1 MRRICPFGHDRGV
14 TSEKTEQKPA
24 ASRPPGQRAILRMPR
39 TAIVAAVLAMVGGTP
54 FAGASWW
61 LATLYLL
68 PIGFI
73 VWVAR
78 NQTTVDADGLTA
90 RTTFGKRVIRWDDLA
105 GLAISGGKVSAA
117 LPGDVRVTLPG
128 VRTRHLPVIAAFS
141 GGRVPDPTKP
151 GEAEG
156 LPD

>member
-1 MRRICPFGHDRGV
+1 MRPICRFGHDRGV

-24 ASRPPGQRAILRMPR
+24 ASRPPVKQAVFRMPR
-39 TAIVAAVLAMVGGTP
+39 TAIVAAVLAMISGTP
-54 FAGASWW
+54 FAWSSWW
-61 LATLYLL
+61 LATVYLL

-90 RTTFGKRVIRWDDLA
+90 RTTFGKRVIRWDELA
-105 GLAISGGKVSAA
+105 GLAISGAKVRAA
-117 LPGDVRVTLPG
+117 LPGDVQVTLPG

-151 GEAEG
+151 GETEG
-156 LPD
+156 RKP